1 VDTKALRRAHAWR
14 ESGGFLVLP
23 ALYFAL
29 MAAGLLSYA
38 PELPLLTMGFVF
50 MLVMQTRSAAAAS
63 AMAPPPRGKKGS
75 RWRREEIAAADARFL
90 RQDVYTAFTNAGA
103 YLVFT
108 LALDAHLRAVVA
120 EVSPGYTL
128 VEGAVA
134 AIAVVIAGRAAAK
147 RAAWSGFGAAH
158 PALWGAKDGLDLGRT
173 GRTAGTYLAW
183 REAAPGGK

>member
-1 VDTKALRRAHAWR
+1 MDIKALRRAHAWR

-38 PELPLLTMGFVF
+38 PELPLLTMGFVL

-63 AMAPPPRGKKGS
+63 AMAPPPRGRKAS
-75 RWRREEIAAADARFL
+75 RWTPEEVAAADARFL

-103 YLVFT
+103 YLVFIV
-108 LALDAHLRAVVA
+108 ALDAHLRAVIA

-128 VEGAVA
+128 IAGAVA
-134 AIAVVIAGRAAAK
+134 AIAVVLAGRAAAR
-147 RAAWSGFGAAH
+147 RAAWSGFAAAH
-158 PALWGAKDGLDLGRT
+158 PALWGTGDGLDLGKA
-173 GRTAGTYLAW
+173 GRSGATYLAW
-183 REAAPGGK
+183 RDAAQGGK